1 MDDELEILR
10 GLSVNRVFST
20 AAAEKAGIPRLR
32 LVARARDNDLVHLAR
47 GSWTAAQP
55 ADAQDLHLLRTI
67 GIIGRHRATSAATAH
82 SALIA
87 WGLPVVGADLARVH
101 LVRGT
106 SRTTRRT
113 TDYSVWSSGHDL
125 VEVTRDPV
133 LEEAIWCVE
142 PAVAIV
148 HAGLVGSPETALVAG
163 DAAVARHLV
172 TPRQLEVAAADLPL
186 GTRGSAGV
194 RRALADVDGRHESPG
209 ETRTA
214 QVCRALGYALDPQVW
229 IGPWRV
235 DFIIRGTKVVIE
247 FDGAVKYESKQDL
260 LAEKRREDDL
270 RRRGWVIVRLMW
282 DDLYHPKR
290 VRERIEAA
298 LRLPAA

>member
-1 MDDELEILR
+1 MDELEILR
-10 GLSVNRVFST
+10 EVSINRVFST

-32 LVARARDNDLVHLAR
+32 LVAMARHHEVVHLSR
-47 GSWTAAQP
+47 GTWTTVQP
-55 ADAQDLHLLRTI
+55 ADTTDLHLLRTI
-67 GIIGRHRATSAATAH
+67 GIIGRHRTTSAATAH

-101 LVRGT
+101 LIRGT
-106 SRTTRRT
+106 SQATRRAA
-113 TDYSVWSSGHDL
+113 DYSVWSPGPAL
-125 VEVTRDPV
+125 VKVTREPV
-133 LEEAIWCVE
+133 LEQPLLCAET
-142 PAVAIV
+142 AVAIV
-148 HAGLVGSPETALVAG
+148 HAGLVGGPETALVAG
-163 DAAVARHLV
+163 DAAVSRELV
-172 TPRQLEVAAADLPL
+172 SPRQLEVAAADLPL
-186 GTRGSAGV
+186 GTQGSAGV

-209 ETRTA
+209 ETLTA
-214 QVCRALGYALDPQVW
+214 RVCRDLGYDLEPQVW

-235 DFIIRGTKVVIE
+235 DFIIRGTKVILE
-247 FDGAVKYESKQDL
+247 FDGAVKYDSKQDL

-282 DDLYHPKR
+282 DDLHHPKR